1 MRINARYIP
10 LPVITGV
17 DSILGSSIDTC
28 CAGDGFNRAIRP
40 RELGMPPEACRT
52 AQGRKVHQL
61 KSLTL
66 HLATDLPGI
75 LDERREE

>member
-1 MRINARYIP
+1 MRTSVGYIP
-10 LPVITGV
+10 PHVITRV
-17 DSILGSSIDTC
+17 DSILGNSIDTC